1 MPAIF
6 GVRAGEVAE
15 VETADRRRQHG
26 ESHYGLSRT
35 LVVMRDLLALRFII
49 DNAPAAEI
57 RFALA
62 TAGSAALG
70 ALVMSRSTTAMVF
83 FDGLAVIFGLI
94 WWNARRFNRAQE
106 VGVYRL
112 REEGA

>member
-26 ESHYGLSRT
+26 ASHYGLSRT
-35 LVVMRDLLALRFII
+35 LIVMRDLLALRFII
-49 DNAPAAEI
+49 DNAPAAET

-62 TAGSAALG
+62 TAGFAALG
-70 ALVMSRSTTAMVF
+70 ALVMRWSSLAMVF
-83 FDGLAVIFGLI
+83 FDGLAVICGLI

-106 VGVYRL
+106 GGVYRL
-112 REEGA
+112 REENA